1 MTESRPFNLL
11 MVDDSAADIRL
22 MLEAIRLSGL
32 DTLALPHY
40 SSTWPEAFHIL
51 ESNYEKGVNFHLILL
66 DLNLPKVDGREILN
80 SIRQNERYA
89 RLPVII
95 VTNSDYGK
103 DISDCFS
110 LGAHAYLEKP
120 SDFNQ
125 LIDFFVA
132 VKRSLE
138 FTQRACA
145 SEIQK
150 NYNQLRTLQH

>member
-1 MTESRPFNLL
+1 MSEYRPFNLL

-32 DTLALPHY
+32 ETLATPHFAT
-40 SSTWPEAFHIL
+40 TWADAFHIL
-51 ESNYEKGVNFHLILL
+51 ESNHDLGVHFHLMLL
-66 DLNLPKVDGREILN
+66 DLNLPKVNGRDILN
-80 SIRQNERYA
+80 IIRQNKRYA
-89 RLPVII
+89 SIPVII

-110 LGAHAYLEKP
+110 LGAQAYLEKP

-132 VKRSLE
+132 VRGSLE
-138 FTQRACA
+138 YMQYASA

-150 NYNQLRTLQH
+150 SYQPLRTVGQ

>member
-1 MTESRPFNLL
+1 MSESRPFNLL
-11 MVDDSAADIRL
+11 MVDDSVADIRL

-32 DTLALPHY
+32 DAVAASHY
-40 SSTWPEAFHIL
+40 STTWPEAFQIL
-51 ESNYEKGVNFHLILL
+51 ESNHEKGIHFHLLL
-66 DLNLPKVDGREILN
+66 VDLNLPKVNGRDILN

-89 RLPVII
+89 SLPVII

-132 VKRSLE
+132 VRQSLE
-138 FTQRACA
+138 VMHRASA

-150 NYNQLRTLQH
+150 SYHQLRTTQH